1 MNGKC
6 FYVLYYGHVILNE
19 WEMLLCALLWACNT
33 EWMGFINVK
42 LNEWEMLFCALL
54 WACFIMALLW
64 ACNTEWMGNAFMC
77 FIMGM

>member
-6 FYVLYYGHVILNE
+6 FYVLYYGHVILNEWEMLFCALLWACNTEWMGNAFMWHVILNE

-33 EWMGFINVK
+33 EWMG
-42 LNEWEMLFCALL
+42 
-54 WACFIMALLW
+54 
-64 ACNTEWMGNAFMC
+64 NAFMC

>member
-6 FYVLYYGHVILNE
+6 FFVLYYGHVTLNEWEMLLCALLWHVILNE

-33 EWMGFINVK
+33 EWMG
-42 LNEWEMLFCALL
+42 
-54 WACFIMALLW
+54 
-64 ACNTEWMGNAFMC
+64 NAFLF